1 METTWREKVLE
12 LEAQGLT
19 LVQIGAEVGLTTAS
33 VSDIKQGRTKNG
45 PTGMAA
51 VRLYLL
57 HRSRVLGVSDPAND
71 DAPATP
77 DHDGASASEVVG

>member
-1 METTWREKVLE
+1 MEKTWREKVLE

-19 LVQIGAEVGLTTAS
+19 LVQIGVEVGLTTAS

-51 VRLYLL
+51 VRLYQL
-57 HRSRVLGVSDPAND
+57 HERICVTSAPAAND
-71 DAPATP
+71 DNYQEAG
-77 DHDGASASEVVG
+77 DGAA